1 MRSRFVALVG
11 LVGLAGALSAQAQPL
26 AVHGTEP
33 RAFGYYLG
41 DRIER
46 ELQITVPPGLTLDE
60 SSLPRPGQRGASL
73 ELQQLQR
80 ETTANGLRLRFVY
93 QLFKSP
99 PQTETLEIAPI
110 RLRFSGQPRAQDLR
124 IDAWPVAVSPLVPV
138 EAPSREGLGPL
149 RPDQAPLLLDARP
162 SQRRLLAEGIA
173 ALLLLGYLAHVYLLM
188 PWWARRGRPFGQ
200 AWQQLRGDPR
210 SDFQRVHEALN
221 RTAGEVLFAHGV
233 ERFLAAQPRY
243 RPLQAELAEFF
254 QRSRQAFFAAGPAQ
268 DDGRWLREF
277 CRRCRDAER
286 GAA

>member
-1 MRSRFVALVG
+1 MRSRLCALALLLCAVA
-11 LVGLAGALSAQAQPL
+11 AQAQQL
-26 AVHGTEP
+26 AVHHTEP
-33 RAFGYYLG
+33 RAFGYYVG

-46 ELQITVPPGLTLDE
+46 QLVIVVPPSLKLDE
-60 SSLPRPGQRGASL
+60 SSLPRPGQRGAAL
-73 ELQQLQR
+73 ELQQVQR
-80 ETTANGLRLRFVY
+80 ENTAGGLRLRFVY

-110 RLRFSGQPRAQDLR
+110 TLRFTGQPRAQDLR
-124 IDAWPVAVSPLVPV
+124 IDAWPVTVSPLVPV

-149 RPDQAPLLLDARP
+149 RPDQAPLLLDTRP
-162 SQRRLLAEGIA
+162 PQQRLLAEGVA
-173 ALLLLGYLAHVYLLM
+173 ALLLLAYLAHVYLLT

-200 AWQQLRGDPR
+200 AWQLLRGDAHG
-210 SDFQRVHEALN
+210 DFQLVHEALN
-221 RTAGEVLFAHGV
+221 RTAGEVLFAQGV
-233 ERFLAAQPRY
+233 DRFVAAQPRY

-254 QRSRQAFFAAGPAQ
+254 QRSRQAFFAAGPGQ